1 MSSDEI
7 FNLYDRLQTLQK
19 AEFVL
24 DTLSNQSPTTVEEIN
39 KLFNEQTTNI
49 VDLADKI
56 IKGTETPTLVD
67 MFDQLIVQAK
77 ELTQGKE
84 QLQQNYE
91 ELRAVYTTSMTEFE
105 QQIQEFTKEKR
116 KLESN
121 VASKEEEI
129 KGLTSNVALK
139 GKSIEELTAK
149 IQNIRLVV
157 EKQFLTLL
165 KKNEGMIAEIAKKN
179 AEIAKKNAEIAKK
192 NAENAELTKIHDKL
206 TDMTTQLRVATN
218 TISEK
223 DKQLKELIKLRDD
236 TVMLTEESQEKIKFT
251 RDEDKKTIEILF
263 NTLDAIEVIMKT
275 YLEQPEGARVK
286 DFKEVYNEVELIIRQ
301 VEQNRQKQ
309 VEKQEYAGKPASSTV
324 TWRAESKLP
333 KQEPAKRRSD
343 TPAPARAA
351 PVRPAPKQSNGS
363 TKGV

>member
-1 MSSDEI
+1 
-7 FNLYDRLQTLQK
+7 
-19 AEFVL
+19 
-24 DTLSNQSPTTVEEIN
+24 
-39 KLFNEQTTNI
+39 
-49 VDLADKI
+49 
-56 IKGTETPTLVD
+56 
-67 MFDQLIVQAK
+67 
-77 ELTQGKE
+77 
-84 QLQQNYE
+84 
-91 ELRAVYTTSMTEFE
+91 MTEFE

-165 KKNEGMIAEIAKKN
+165 KKNEGMI